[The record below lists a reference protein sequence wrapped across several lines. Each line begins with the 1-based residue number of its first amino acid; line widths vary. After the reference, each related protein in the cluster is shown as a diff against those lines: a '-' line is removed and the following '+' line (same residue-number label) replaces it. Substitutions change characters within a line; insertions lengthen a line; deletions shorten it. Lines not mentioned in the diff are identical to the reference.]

1 MAGGL
6 SPGGTAAVGPADAV
20 LDTNVLLD
28 WLVFDNPEGQ
38 AIGAA
43 VMAGSLRWL
52 VTPAMRDEAT
62 DVFGRLGRLPEL
74 LRWRHR
80 EAHAHAMLAA
90 WATPV
95 RAPDPLPMDRRA
107 RCTDP
112 DDQVFVDLALS
123 LEVPWLISR
132 DRAVLKLSRRLSRWG
147 VTVLTPPR
155 WCALHGLSATGHPA
169 AGTVHSTDGSAPSRP
184 TP

>member
-1 MAGGL
+1 MADHLTPSG
-6 SPGGTAAVGPADAV
+6 AAALAPATPVDAV

-28 WLVFDNPEGQ
+28 WLVFDNPDGL

-52 VTPAMRDEAT
+52 LTPTMHEEAT
-62 DVFGRLGRLPEL
+62 DVFGRLGRLPQL
-74 LRWRHR
+74 QRWRHR
-80 EAHAHAMLAA
+80 EAQAHAMLAT

-95 RAPDPLPMDRRA
+95 PAPEPLPIAQRA

-123 LEVPWLISR
+123 RRVPWLISR
-132 DRAVLKLSRRLSRWG
+132 DRAVLKLARRLAARG

-155 WCALHGLSATGHPA
+155 WCALQTLATPQSPA
-169 AGTVHSTDGSAPSRP
+169 P
-184 TP
+184 